1 MTVATR
7 KTVGG
12 KKNAAPAKK
21 KTPPVDKKAAV
32 VKRKV
37 AALKLRA
44 DAYKLKAREAFG
56 QAKELSAT
64 LLKKKGVAVDG
75 PNVQVASD

>member
-1 MTVATR
+1 MTAATR
-7 KTVGG
+7 KTGG
-12 KKNAAPAKK
+12 KKNAATAKK
-21 KTPPVDKKAAV
+21 KTPLVDKKVAV

-75 PNVQVASD
+75 PDVQVASD